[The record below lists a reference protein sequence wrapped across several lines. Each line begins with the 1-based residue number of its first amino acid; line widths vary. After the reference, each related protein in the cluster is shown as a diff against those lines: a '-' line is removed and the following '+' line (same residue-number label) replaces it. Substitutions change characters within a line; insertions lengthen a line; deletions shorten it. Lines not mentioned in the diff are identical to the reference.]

1 MPSAAAGGRR
11 RIDADTAR
19 DVEAAVVGFFRALD
33 RFDDARALDLV
44 ADEVEW
50 VRPAGT
56 VRGREAV
63 RQVLAA
69 RPRSRLTRHLVAN
82 LDLEADGAGSVIAR
96 FDVLVFDKAFDG
108 EQALPAAVPGP
119 SMVLSSEDRLIQ
131 HGDGGPWR
139 IVRKQPTT
147 VFKIQA

>member
-1 MPSAAAGGRR
+1 MPGAAVETDRHRRVDAG
-11 RIDADTAR
+11 TAR
-19 DVEAAVVGFFRALD
+19 DVEAAVIGFFVALD
-33 RFDDARALDLV
+33 RV
-44 ADEVEW
+44 ADKVEW

-82 LDLEADGAGSVIAR
+82 LDLAADGASSVIAR

-108 EQALPAAVPGP
+108 EQTLPATVPGP
-119 SMVLSSEDRLIQ
+119 AMLLSSEDRLIR

-147 VFKIQA
+147 VFRIQA

>member
-1 MPSAAAGGRR
+1 MPSTAAGGHR
-11 RIDADTAR
+11 RIDAETAH
-19 DVEAAVVGFFRALD
+19 DVETVVVGFFIALD
-33 RFDDARALDLV
+33 RFEDARALDLL

-82 LDLEADGAGSVIAR
+82 LELEADGAGSVTAR
-96 FDVLVFDKAFDG
+96 FDVLVFDKAFDDG
-108 EQALPAAVPGP
+108 LTLPATVPGP
-119 SMVLSSEDRLIQ
+119 SMVLSSEDRLIR

-139 IVRKQPTT
+139 IVRKQPAAI
-147 VFKIQA
+147 FKIQG